1 MKTFDTVLQAL
12 TELKSEGF
20 SVDFNLKEDSIH
32 SPDAMHTF
40 KPDEFEI
47 VRIYRFEGMS
57 DPDENAV
64 VYAIESIDHGIKGT
78 LVNSYGIYAD
88 SISAELAEKLNISS
102 SI

>member
-1 MKTFDTVLQAL
+1 MKTFDSVLQAL
-12 TELKSEGF
+12 NGLKTDGF
-20 SVDFNLKEDSIH
+20 TVDFNLKEDSIH
-32 SPDAMHTF
+32 SHDSSHQF

-47 VRIYRFEGMS
+47 VRVYRFEGMS

-64 VYAIESIDHGIKGT
+64 VYAIESREHGVKGT

-88 SISAELAEKLNISS
+88 PISEALAEKLNINK